1 MGIGLFA
8 SPLGIGLSG
17 AGRIGNVPIGDEA
30 KAILGYPG
38 LLFVCLLAI
47 AFVPG
52 IATWRPI
59 ALGY

>member
-8 SPLGIGLSG
+8 SPLGLGLSG
-17 AGRIGNVPIGDEA
+17 AGRIGNAPIGDEA
-30 KAILGYPG
+30 KPILGYPG
-38 LLFVCLLAI
+38 LFFVCLLAI

-52 IATWRPI
+52 ITMWQPP